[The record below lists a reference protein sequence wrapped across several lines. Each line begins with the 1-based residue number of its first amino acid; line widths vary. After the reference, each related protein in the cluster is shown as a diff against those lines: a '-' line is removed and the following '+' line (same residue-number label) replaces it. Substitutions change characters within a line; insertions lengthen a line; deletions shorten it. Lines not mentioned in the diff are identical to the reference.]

1 MGCCLLLAALLA
13 GVWLVCR
20 VWLPALE
27 VEESKA
33 PTERCLS
40 ACVVPFQLRSHSA
53 AFL

>member
-1 MGCCLLLAALLA
+1 MGCCCCLLLA
-13 GVWLVCR
+13 GVWLVC
-20 VWLPALE
+20 VWLPALK